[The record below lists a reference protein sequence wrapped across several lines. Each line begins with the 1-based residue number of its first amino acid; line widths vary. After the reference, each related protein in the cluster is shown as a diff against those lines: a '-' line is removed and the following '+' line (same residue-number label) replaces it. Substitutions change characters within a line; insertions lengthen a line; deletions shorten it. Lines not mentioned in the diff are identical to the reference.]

1 MRCRGTFKKAPLR
14 LSHIFIT
21 NFYSGVA
28 GLASRSAVAQRQ
40 VRSGDMSALS
50 RKIPSG
56 VERFMLALALGANG
70 GSTTIDYKRK
80 LHLPWAC
87 ARRIVAGKVAHLT
100 LVVLEIFH
108 LFCFA

>member
-1 MRCRGTFKKAPLR
+1 
-14 LSHIFIT
+14 
-21 NFYSGVA
+21 
-28 GLASRSAVAQRQ
+28 
-40 VRSGDMSALS
+40 
-50 RKIPSG
+50 
-56 VERFMLALALGANG
+56 MLALALGANG